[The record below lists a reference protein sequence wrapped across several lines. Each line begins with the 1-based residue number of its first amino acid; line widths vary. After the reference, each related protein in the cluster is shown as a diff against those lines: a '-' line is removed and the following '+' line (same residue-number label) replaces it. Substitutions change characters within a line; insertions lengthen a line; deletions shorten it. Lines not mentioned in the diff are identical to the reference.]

1 MEVCEMEDEGG
12 ELSTKTFLPI
22 YFLKKKKFEENSK
35 PRNVPKNGRFLVS
48 RKIIFLAFKSRVQNQ
63 MLH

>member
-1 MEVCEMEDEGG
+1 MEDEGG

-48 RKIIFLAFKSRVQNQ
+48 YV
-63 MLH
+63 H